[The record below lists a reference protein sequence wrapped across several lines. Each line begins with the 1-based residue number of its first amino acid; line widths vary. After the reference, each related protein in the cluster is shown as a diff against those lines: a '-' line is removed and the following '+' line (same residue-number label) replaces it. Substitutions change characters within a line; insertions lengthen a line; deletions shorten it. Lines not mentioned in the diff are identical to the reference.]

1 MKSIWL
7 DNTVAQTINIP
18 SINLSTG
25 AVNYV
30 SLDCKEEKAVPA
42 CAGNK
47 TMENNMCYDCDEMD
61 ETTETE
67 RSRQYFRSRLFNV
80 EEQKDYEVR
89 KTFGMLDD
97 PAPTKPSELVER
109 IKSGKYIL
117 PIETHPNGKT
127 VYFNPWLISEI
138 TWRDP
143 SVVRDEAGYKVAL
156 NKLWMARKD
165 AEDLLQS
172 VTAPGEMLKV
182 LEAFQ
187 STTVN

>member
-7 DNTVAQTINIP
+7 DNTVAQTVNIP
-18 SINLSTG
+18 SVSVSGDI
-25 AVNYV
+25 NYV
-30 SLDCKEEKAVPA
+30 SLDCNKATAVPA

-80 EEQKDYEVR
+80 EEQKDYEVQ

-127 VYFNPWLISEI
+127 VYFNPWLLDNI

-143 SVVRDEAGYKVAL
+143 SLKRDEAGYKTAYK
-156 NKLWMARKD
+156 KLGEARK
-165 AEDLLQS
+165 ASEDKLQATMD
-172 VTAPGEMLKV
+172 TAAMAKV
-182 LEAFQ
+182 LEDFQ